1 MWDKIKKWLGFADLN
16 HDGKLSAEDI
26 EFARAIAEQKYK
38 QANEQINAVADKVE
52 TAAAKVKKTTA
63 KAKTKK

>member
-16 HDGKLSAEDI
+16 RDGKLSAEDI

-38 QANEQINAVADKVE
+38 QANEKINAVADKVE